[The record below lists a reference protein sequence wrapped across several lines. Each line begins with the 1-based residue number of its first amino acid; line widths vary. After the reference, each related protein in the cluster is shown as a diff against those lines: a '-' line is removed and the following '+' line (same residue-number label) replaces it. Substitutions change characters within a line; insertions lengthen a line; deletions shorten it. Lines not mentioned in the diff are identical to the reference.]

1 MVDSKENY
9 KFGLGVKELRYV
21 DPSRHTG
28 KKTYTIVKKKI
39 NK

>member
-1 MVDSKENY
+1 MVGSKENY

-28 KKTYTIVKKKI
+28 KKNIHNSKKK
-39 NK
+39 N